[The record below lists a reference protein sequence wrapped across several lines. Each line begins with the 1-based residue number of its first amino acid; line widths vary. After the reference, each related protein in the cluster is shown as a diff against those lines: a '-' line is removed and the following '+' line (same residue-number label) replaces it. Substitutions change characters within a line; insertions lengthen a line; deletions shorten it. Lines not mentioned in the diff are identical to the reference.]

1 LIAGVAWYYGF
12 DAVHKLGSL
21 TLHQIMSLQEHIG
34 MQLGTGETEDHTDEL
49 SRSFAEMTTR
59 TGRKTFAL
67 KELI

>member
-1 LIAGVAWYYGF
+1 
-12 DAVHKLGSL
+12 
-21 TLHQIMSLQEHIG
+21 